1 MNKPIFKANRKK
13 PLTKEL
19 LDSIVPKQYKKQVD
33 DDLVDHLN
41 LISED
46 PDYGEEFKQ
55 NILTSTSILGGKNSK
70 WSLAMYVDAVKYFSL
85 TAAQM
90 SQVDAYTA
98 IFPERL
104 QVRLDRGE
112 TKEDM
117 RGEASR
123 YNNSELV
130 NRIREQALVPLHL
143 TNQGNVQVGINVL
156 VDIATHGRSEVARV
170 SAATALL
177 KELRPAETTKI
188 ELDIGVSNVDSIA
201 DLRKATE
208 ELAIAQRQSIE
219 AGNAV
224 KSIAESKIVD
234 AEVIEDE

>member
-1 MNKPIFKANRKK
+1 MREPTLQTEMGRD
-13 PLTKEL
+13 LSLEL
-19 LDSIVPKQYKKQVD
+19 VQGLVPKHYKNSVTQELI
-33 DDLVDHLN
+33 DDLNRL
-41 LISED
+41 SRD

-55 NILTSTSILGGKNSK
+55 SMLTSTSILGGANSK

-90 SQVDAYTA
+90 SQADAYIA
-98 IFPERL
+98 VFPERF
-104 QVRLDRGE
+104 QSRLDRGE
-112 TKEDM
+112 TKEDI

-130 NRIREQALVPLHL
+130 NKIRQQALVPLHL
-143 TNQGNVQVGINVL
+143 VNQGNVQIAINVL
-156 VDIATHGRSEVARV
+156 VDIATRGRSEVAKV

-177 KELRPAETTKI
+177 KELRPAETAKI
-188 ELDIGVSNVDSIA
+188 ELDVNISNKDSIA

-219 AGNAV
+219 AGQAV
-224 KSIAESKIVD
+224 KFIAESRIIE
-234 AEVIEDE
+234 AELDE